1 MKTLFVIALIVF
13 TYWRLPNAF
22 FQQDEWQTLSF
33 MTYYHSKGFP
43 GIIESFLPVDAL
55 SHVNPLATVFA
66 WYEYVF
72 YGTHFPFYAWQSIVL
87 HGINTLLL
95 YWFVF
100 SWFRKKNI
108 ASVAAIFFAVN
119 SIPHQAVTWVAAAN
133 SYEVPT
139 AFILLSLIFFQKEK
153 FFSSF
158 LMLFVSLLFHENG
171 IFLFIFYPLV
181 LLFNKHA
188 AWKRF
193 IPIFLGTIALFIV
206 VRAPFFFGLTSKV
219 PSVTDI
225 SKSPLAVYPYRLL
238 SIGAKSF
245 AGSVVPEKTLIAVSE
260 AVVRLAYPQF
270 ITADGMP
277 NPYIVQSIVFDLVSY
292 ALTVLIVCFALLF
305 IRLTRDK
312 KIAEGARWALL
323 FVPASLLPYGFVLG
337 KAGYASILDPKFY
350 YVASIGINTLIG
362 LVMRGK
368 KFAVYAFFVL
378 FLVFH
383 IYSTKTYLMNL
394 QAISS
399 TRKTLLTTIQ
409 SAYKQLPKKV
419 IFLTESDTTYYGMPD
434 NEKILPVQIGFGKM
448 LMIWYQK
455 TEQFPGCLYEGQFLI
470 QLLEQGYRECA
481 GRGFGYFR
489 DFNKLAQAVKDNNIS
504 QESVIAYSWDRKR
517 NTFANITDSIREM
530 LAEEVQ

>member
-1 MKTLFVIALIVF
+1 MKLILLVFLIVF
-13 TYWRLPNAF
+13 SYWRLPATF

-33 MTYYHSKGFP
+33 MTYYHSKGIL
-43 GIIESFLPVDAL
+43 GILESFLPVDAL
-55 SHVNPLATVFA
+55 SHVNPLATLFA

-72 YGTHFPFYAWQSIVL
+72 YGTHFPLYAWQSMVL
-87 HGINTLLL
+87 HGVNTLLV

-100 SWFRKKNI
+100 SWFRKKTI
-108 ASVAAIFFAVN
+108 AWIAAIFFAVN

-139 AFILLSLIFFQKEK
+139 AFILLSLIFFQKER

-171 IFLFIFYPLV
+171 IFLFLFYPLV

-206 VRAPFFFGLTSKV
+206 VRAPFFFGSLSPE
-219 PSVTDI
+219 PSSTDI
-225 SKSPLAVYPYRLL
+225 SRPPIIVYPYRAV
-238 SIGAKSF
+238 SIALKSF
-245 AGSVVPEKTLIAVSE
+245 AGSLLPEKTLIAVSE
-260 AVVRLAYPQF
+260 AAVHLAYPQF
-270 ITADGMP
+270 IAADGVP
-277 NPYIVQSIVFDLVSY
+277 NPYIAQSIVFDLVSY
-292 ALTVLIVCFALLF
+292 AFTVLIVCFTLLF

-350 YVASIGINTLIG
+350 YVASIGLSTLIA
-362 LVMRGK
+362 LVVSGK
-368 KFAVYAFFVL
+368 KFAVYSLYVL

-383 IYSTKTYLMNL
+383 IYSTRTYLKNL

-409 SAYKQLPKKV
+409 SSYKQLPKKV
-419 IFLTESDTTYYGMPD
+419 IFYTQSDTTYYGMPD
-434 NEKILPVQIGFGKM
+434 TEKILPVQMGFGKM

-470 QLLEQGYRECA
+470 QLLEQGYRECD

-489 DFNKLAQAVKDNNIS
+489 DYDKLMKTVRENNIS
-504 QESVIAYSWDRKR
+504 IDAIIAYSWNGKTQ
-517 NTFANITDSIREM
+517 TFMRIAD
-530 LAEEVQ
+530 LVQ